1 MYIKEF
7 DTIVM
12 KITLTIITLLLVF
25 NNYIQGEINSQAIQ
39 KFDPESWYMLDVYLD
54 ADEDASTGMKSDWL
68 YTASGI
74 DYLAQSSF
82 VYKYSGTPG
91 SNQWSWS
98 DLATMNKVCSFDSV
112 FVEGLINKN
121 SLSNPSLQDKFDI
134 AFPYY
139 LHDTPS
145 TDIIYFPE
153 NNAAYQQKK
162 MFKIKPRQIIE
173 LNNFAELHASDA
185 YYYPYMN
192 DQNSAQYLNFEATG
206 NTEDKNRQ
214 WASWAI
220 QLNNPDL
227 FNITLTLQ
235 NTEPTTLCMALI
247 DMATNNTIKRFSDI
261 VINAVH
267 PQFTEIT
274 PGNINLQDIP
284 AGKYMLKLKDYAAF
298 TNSLKVE
305 KIALNQSSSGTNS
318 LNNETFNMVQNAGTI
333 TVSGHTLFNFNIYSL
348 DGRTEVSV
356 CNVLKHSHKLN
367 PGVYLLHIN
376 SSNKNTIR
384 KIVIH

>member
-1 MYIKEF
+1 
-7 DTIVM
+7 M
-12 KITLTIITLLLVF
+12 KILFIIITLLSFFYNHLYAET
-25 NNYIQGEINSQAIQ
+25 NTQAVQ
-39 KFDPESWYMLDVYLD
+39 KFDPESWYMIDVYLD
-54 ADEDASTGMKSDWL
+54 ADEHASTGMKSDWL

-74 DYLAQSSF
+74 DYLAQSTF
-82 VYKYSGTPG
+82 IYKHSGIQG
-91 SNQWSWS
+91 SNQWSWT
-98 DLATMNKVCSFDSV
+98 DLSSINRMCSFDSI
-112 FVEGLINKN
+112 FVEGLIMKN
-121 SLSNPSLQDKFDI
+121 GLSNPSLQDRFGI

-139 LHDTPS
+139 LHNTPS

-153 NNAAYQQKK
+153 NNDAYQQKK
-162 MFKIKPRQIIE
+162 MFNIKPRQIIE
-173 LNNFAELHASDA
+173 LNSYAELHAKDA
-185 YYYPYMN
+185 YYYPFMN
-192 DQNSAQYLNFEATG
+192 DQDIDSYLDFEATD
-206 NTEDKNRQ
+206 NAESKNRQ

-220 QLNNPDL
+220 QINNPDIYSL
-227 FNITLTLQ
+227 SLTMQ
-235 NTEPTTLCMALI
+235 HTEPTTLNITLI
-247 DMATNNTIKRFSDI
+247 DMATNNTIKNFADI
-261 VINAVH
+261 VIHTAH

-367 PGVYLLHIN
+367 PGVYLLYIN
-376 SSNKNTIR
+376 SSNKNTVR
-384 KIVIH
+384 KIVVH